1 MAYPINCVG
10 CGLDI
15 TKTPKIR
22 RNLGEEYKGHEREAS
37 ERVLSLWKELL
48 RSQGHEPACSENNLR
63 MCRTCFN
70 SYDKVALSLSVYSEK
85 LKAALNDLN
94 KYASSTTEELNYS
107 QLTPPIG
114 KEGRKRKPSH
124 SQACGDQSKKH
135 RRPPVMLPNNSA
147 TFHKLWY
154 AKFYCIYCE
163 CNSAYIIGNH

>member
-1 MAYPINCVG
+1 MACPINCVG

-48 RSQGHEPACSENNLR
+48 RRQGHEPACSENDLR

-70 SYDKVALSLSVYSEK
+70 SYDKVALSLSVFSEK

-94 KYASSTTEELNYS
+94 KYARSTTEELNYS
-107 QLTPPIG
+107 QPTPPIG

-124 SQACGDQSKKH
+124 SQACGDQSRKR

-147 TFHKLWY
+147 TSPQVMVRKILTVNATVH
-154 AKFYCIYCE
+154 IY
-163 CNSAYIIGNH
+163 HR